1 VVLDYHSDPP
11 APRNRASPTIVERFH
26 GFETLLQRGFAPVG
40 VIDTKAGSQ
49 TALVRAIGG
58 FMASAILNLGSEQ
71 NEGGPRQGAPH
82 PETAAHMGNLMEE
95 TQAEVRRLRLLLEQ
109 QEDEQEAHGRRTK
122 ILSVVL
128 AVLFLLLAGTTW
140 SAYPVLRE
148 GQRAAVGL
156 LGLQTTANSLGDQLK
171 AVEAKVDNA
180 TGGLPALANRVDQL
194 QAGMKTTLQTARSQ
208 AQTVATQMGE
218 RIRADL
224 NVSIQAI
231 QSRLSGVESNQR
243 EASEH
248 VAQLEEQIT
257 GLKRELASM
266 REDSSL
272 SAERLKKLQED
283 QQAQTSAMSG
293 LDQRMTS
300 SQSTIQSLSVQVERR
315 RVEFEVQ
322 NRKAEQ
328 IVPGIFLT
336 IKRVDLGKH
345 EVDATL
351 EVAADSRVLTIR
363 GQGIQNPAVF
373 YTSTDSRPIE
383 LVFTEVAKNKVTGY
397 VLMPVATD
405 SARTAEQPPV
415 PKN

>member
-1 VVLDYHSDPP
+1 M
-11 APRNRASPTIVERFH
+11 
-26 GFETLLQRGFAPVG
+26 
-40 VIDTKAGSQ
+40 
-49 TALVRAIGG
+49 VRAIGG
-58 FMASAILNLGSEQ
+58 FMASAILNLGGPQ
-71 NEGGPRQGAPH
+71 NEGGPREAATH
-82 PETAAHMGNLMEE
+82 PDTAAQQMGDLMEE
-95 TQAEVRRLRLLLEQ
+95 TKSEVRRLRLELEH
-109 QEDEQEAHGRRTK
+109 QENEQEAHGRRTR
-122 ILSVVL
+122 ILSIVL
-128 AVLFLLLAGTTW
+128 FALFLLLAGTTW

-194 QAGMKTTLQTARSQ
+194 QAGMKSTLQTARSQ
-208 AQTVATQMGE
+208 AQTVATQVGE
-218 RIRADL
+218 KIRADV
-224 NVSIQAI
+224 NISIQAI

-248 VAQLEEQIT
+248 VAQLEEQIS

-266 REDSSL
+266 RDESSS
-272 SAERLKKLQED
+272 SAERIKKLQED

-300 SQSTIQSLSVQVERR
+300 SQSTIQSLSVQVERK
-315 RVEFEVQ
+315 RVEFEIQ
-322 NRKAEQ
+322 NRKTEQ

-351 EVAADSRVLTIR
+351 EVAADSRISSIR

-383 LVFTEVAKNKVTGY
+383 LVFTDVAKNKITGY
-397 VLMPVATD
+397 VLMPVAMD
-405 SARTAEQPPV
+405 SQKTAEQPPV